1 MKTIIAFLFGAAVG
15 AAAALFL
22 APSSGE
28 DLRAQMQDMAERDTQ
43 RLQQTWQKDMK
54 KMNEQMDKMNSQIQ
68 DYQQQLSEKFDKS
81 LDEGENE
88 V

>member
-28 DLRAQMQDMAERDTQ
+28 DLRAQMQDLAERDSQ
-43 RLQQTWQKDMK
+43 RLQQTWQKDVQ
-54 KMNEQMDKMNSQIQ
+54 KMNEQMEKMNSQIK
-68 DYQQQLSEKFDKS
+68 DYQQQLGEKFDKS
-81 LDEGENE
+81 QDEGESE